1 MMLPAT
7 RTSRVK
13 VVAGAVGMWTHKK
26 IRAILF

>member
-1 MMLPAT
+1 MMLSAS

-13 VVAGAVGMWTHKK
+13 VAAGTVGMWTHRK